1 MLAPSIVDEVR
12 RLLFEKKMSHRKIAR
27 KTGISRNTIGLIA
40 SGKRPDYD
48 RLRAARHDD
57 PLEPNGPP
65 ARCPQCGGMV
75 YLPCRLC
82 HARNLAA
89 LSPKHAIR
97 RRQAISGGPLQLQLK
112 EEHRRRYEEVR
123 AQRIRDEMLADA
135 VRN

>member
-12 RLLFEKKMSHRKIAR
+12 RLLFEEKMSRRKIAR
-27 KTGISRNTIGLIA
+27 KTGISRGTIGLIA

-48 RLRAARHDD
+48 RLRAARRDD

-89 LSPKHAIR
+89 LLPAHAILW
-97 RRQAISGGPLQLQLK
+97 RQALSGGPLQLQLK
-112 EEHRRRYEEVR
+112 EGHRRRYEEVR